1 MPSLPRPLL
10 PRGGTVTFY
19 SSTDPNTSGD
29 SAFGSA
35 ASSSGGTHYENDLD
49 SLSNGTKVYGLT
61 FGSIDVDISLGGTG
75 GPYSNAVIFW
85 GSFTAALLQDLAL
98 PLLAHLQVDLY
109 GSILDSWHNGGADL
123 PLAMVDAGRRRRC
136 GVHVTAID
144 RDPATAAIAA
154 REAAGCHAVQVDA
167 LCV

>member
-1 MPSLPRPLL
+1 MLRVLL
-10 PRGGTVTFY
+10 VACAILATAASAEGGTVTFY
-19 SSTDPNTSGD
+19 SSTGPNTSGD

-85 GSFTAALLQDLAL
+85 GSFTAAKGCEYGNVYGAALLNEDVRGDHLTHSATRMAFEF
-98 PLLAHLQVDLY
+98 PL
-109 GSILDSWHNGGADL
+109 
-123 PLAMVDAGRRRRC
+123 
-136 GVHVTAID
+136 
-144 RDPATAAIAA
+144 
-154 REAAGCHAVQVDA
+154 
-167 LCV
+167 